1 MSKHVRVSGSHVKE
15 QVLRFARLFAAA
27 FIAQLVAVD
36 LHHLGRTALIST
48 AVGAAEVV
56 LRQAI
61 PVAPIVDTVPA
72 VVAPIPPVVP

>member
-48 AVGAAEVV
+48 AIGAVEVV
-56 LRQAI
+56 IRQTN
-61 PVAPIVDTVPA
+61 PVAPVTDSVP
-72 VVAPIPPVVP
+72 VVNNPVVPNG